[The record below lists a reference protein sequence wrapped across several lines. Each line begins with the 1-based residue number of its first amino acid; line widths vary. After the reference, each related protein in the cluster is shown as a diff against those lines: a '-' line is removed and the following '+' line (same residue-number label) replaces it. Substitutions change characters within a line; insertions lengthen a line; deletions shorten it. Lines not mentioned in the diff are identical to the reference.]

1 MVERDPAQRPP
12 SVDALARSLANEVD
26 LPHAILVDCARRAIT
41 DGATDVA
48 HASLQLAEQLSKA
61 LIGEVINATGV
72 LLHTNLGRAPL
83 SVSQGQRATAVE
95 FDLADGSRGSRHTA
109 IAGLLRML
117 TGAEDALVV
126 NNNAAAVLLVLSAL
140 AEGRGVAV
148 ARGESVEIGGGFRV
162 PDVMRRSGARLID
175 VGTTNRT
182 RRSDYEEACE
192 VAEHD
197 VAMLLKVHPSNFSV
211 EGFVESASIR
221 DLASLSPVLAVDLG
235 SGLLDSQAPWLSADM
250 RPLPAWISEEP
261 SVKQSIDDG
270 ADIVM
275 FSGDKLLGG
284 PQCGIIA
291 GRKDLI
297 EQCAKHPLMRALRPG
312 HHALVPLQHVL
323 LSYLGRTVTETVPF
337 WAMVSTPVSSLET
350 RAEQIVAAAEY
361 GKMRSSSAVV
371 GAGAAP
377 AATLPSRAVVI
388 PGDMAAE
395 LRDAR
400 PFPVVARVS
409 EGSTWID
416 LRSVDESDDGYIIDA
431 LIHLRQ

>member
-1 MVERDPAQRPP
+1 MTERENTQRPP

-26 LPHAILVDCARRAIT
+26 LPHAVLVHCARRAISRQP
-41 DGATDVA
+41 DDAA
-48 HASLQLAEQLSKA
+48 ELAARIARELSAS

-72 LLHTNLGRAPL
+72 LLHTNLGRAPYPT
-83 SVSQGQRATAVE
+83 SPGPRATAVE
-95 FDLADGSRGSRHTA
+95 FDLSDGSRGSRHTA
-109 IAGLLRML
+109 IAALLKML

-162 PDVMRRSGARLID
+162 PDVMRRSGAQLID

-182 RRSDYEEACE
+182 RRSDYEEACD
-192 VAEHD
+192 VAEND
-197 VAMLLKVHPSNFSV
+197 IAMLLKVHPSNFSV

-221 DLASLSPVLAVDLG
+221 ELAALSPVLAVDLG
-235 SGLLDSQAPWLSADM
+235 SGLLDSQAPWLPADM
-250 RPLPAWISEEP
+250 RPLPSWVSDEP

-291 GRKDLI
+291 GRRDLI
-297 EQCAKHPLMRALRPG
+297 ERCAKHPLMRALRPG
-312 HHALVPLQHVL
+312 HHALVPLQQVL
-323 LSYLGRTVTETVPF
+323 LSYLERTVTETVPF
-337 WAMVSTPVSSLET
+337 WSMVSTPVANLET
-350 RAEQIVAAAEY
+350 RAEQIVAAAQY
-361 GKMRSSSAVV
+361 GEMRSSSAVV

-388 PGDMAAE
+388 PGDVAAK
-395 LRDAR
+395 LRNAR
-400 PFPVVARVS
+400 PFPVIARVF

-416 LRSVDESDDGYIIDA
+416 LRSVDESDDGNIIDA

>member
-197 VAMLLKVHPSNFSV
+197 IAMLLKVHPSNFSV

-361 GKMRSSSAVV
+361 GEMRSSSAVV

>member
-1 MVERDPAQRPP
+1 
-12 SVDALARSLANEVD
+12 LA
-26 LPHAILVDCARRAIT
+26 ARIARELS
-41 DGATDVA
+41 
-48 HASLQLAEQLSKA
+48 AS
-61 LIGEVINATGV
+61 LIGEVVNATGV

-83 SVSQGQRATAVE
+83 SISQGQRATAVE
-95 FDLADGSRGSRHTA
+95 FDLVDGSRGSRHTA
-109 IAGLLRML
+109 ISALLQIL

-140 AEGRGVAV
+140 AEGQGVAV

-197 VAMLLKVHPSNFSV
+197 IAMLLKVHPSNFSV

>member
-1 MVERDPAQRPP
+1 MTEGEIAQRPP

-26 LPHAILVDCARRAIT
+26 LPHAVLVDCARRAISQQP
-41 DGATDVA
+41 DNAKELAARLAGELS
-48 HASLQLAEQLSKA
+48 ASLMS
-61 LIGEVINATGV
+61 EVINATGV
-72 LLHTNLGRAPL
+72 LLHTNLGRAPFA
-83 SVSQGQRATAVE
+83 VSQGRRATAVE
-95 FDLADGSRGSRHTA
+95 FDLADGSRGSRHTS
-109 IAGLLRML
+109 IAALLQML

-162 PDVMRRSGARLID
+162 PDVMRRSGAQLID

-192 VAEHD
+192 VAEND
-197 VAMLLKVHPSNFSV
+197 IAMLLKVHPSNFSV
-211 EGFVESASIR
+211 EGFVESASVR
-221 DLASLSPVLAVDLG
+221 DLATLPPVLAVDLG
-235 SGLLDSQAPWLSADM
+235 SGLLDSQAPWLPADM
-250 RPLPAWISEEP
+250 RPLPSWVSDEP
-261 SVKQSIDDG
+261 SVKQSIEDG

-291 GRKDLI
+291 GRQELI
-297 EQCAKHPLMRALRPG
+297 ERCAKHPLMRALRPG
-312 HHALVPLQHVL
+312 HHALVPLQQVL
-323 LSYLGRTVTETVPF
+323 LSYLERDVTETVPF
-337 WAMVSTPVSSLET
+337 WAMVSTPIVTLER
-350 RAEQIVAAAEY
+350 RAERITTAAQFGE
-361 GKMRSSSAVV
+361 MRPSLAVV

-388 PGDMAAE
+388 PGDASTA
-395 LRDAR
+395 LRNAR
-400 PFPVVARVS
+400 PFPVIARVS
-409 EGSTWID
+409 DGSTWID
-416 LRSVDESDDGYIIDA
+416 LRSVDESNDRYIIDA